1 MALGTM
7 TKEKEHLSNPGPMG
21 MARVSFAGDGAY
33 QTNGTAGF
41 QALVR
46 TLLKKPGLEVI
57 DVISGDCGDHIVH
70 YDKTND
76 KLKMRVIST
85 GAEVGN
91 GVDKSGTT
99 INCTVLYK

>member
-1 MALGTM
+1 MPLGAMALS
-7 TKEKEHLSNPGPMG
+7 KEHLSNPGPMG
-21 MARVSFAGDGAY
+21 LARISFAGDGAY
-33 QTNGTAGF
+33 PTNGTPGI
-41 QALVR
+41 QALVC
-46 TLLKKPGLEVI
+46 TLLKKPGLELI
-57 DVISGDCGDHIVH
+57 DVISGDCGDHVVH
-70 YDKTND
+70 YDKAND